1 MGDQSEPPKHKGAR
15 LQSHKSEAEQQGLTL
30 HAHCAGTLCERAHRG
45 ITLRAPTPTARAH
58 PHPMR
63 ARNVQATQRTC

>member
-45 ITLRAPTPTARAH
+45 ITLRAH
-58 PHPMR
+58 PHPLR